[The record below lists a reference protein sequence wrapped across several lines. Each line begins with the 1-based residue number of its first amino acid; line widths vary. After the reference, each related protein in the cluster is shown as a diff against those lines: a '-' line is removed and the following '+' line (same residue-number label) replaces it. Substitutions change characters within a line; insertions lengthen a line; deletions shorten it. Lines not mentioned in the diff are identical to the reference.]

1 MQMDVVKDYFPT
13 VIRVIPLNNFHV
25 QVFFDDGKVVEYD
38 ATGDMKA
45 DIFTSLRDIK
55 KFKKACTVMNG
66 TLAWDI
72 SSKRDPF
79 ICIDIDPFTL
89 YELDKNDDAMSGKEY
104 NDKKMQEILTK
115 AEDNV
120 KNGRVAPI
128 GEMFAELRSM
138 LQEN

>member
-1 MQMDVVKDYFPT
+1 MDVVKDYFPT

-45 DIFTSLRDIK
+45 DIFASLRDIK
-55 KFKKACTVMNG
+55 KFKNACTVMNG

-72 SSKRDPF
+72 SGKRDPF
-79 ICIDIDPFTL
+79 VCIDIDPFTL
-89 YELDKNDDAMSGKEY
+89 YELNQNGDVISSKER
-104 NDKKMQEILTK
+104 NDKKLRKVLTK
-115 AEDNV
+115 AEDDV

-128 GEMFAELRSM
+128 SETFVELRSM